1 MTGSGY
7 IRADE
12 GSLWLSSSLSA
23 SQCANESITV
33 SSVTA
38 PSEVL
43 ILIHSQT
50 YGLWFRF
57 QVQLINSNVFY
68 SVKFITDLQQWSW
81 QYYFPPVHIP
91 CPLSSEWPKVRV
103 KGRIP
108 GQVSSHPWSWH
119 GESREPQ
126 PNKHLT
132 WGELTLVTGHPIVW
146 AGERRWP
153 LSAAP
158 RVWLRLM
165 LIGSPA
171 CGQTTFIFIC
181 RQEQKG
187 WEFHS
192 RANRMWNEIR
202 ITVPIPGM
210 YLEFSRETY
219 LCMQSLASLWFIF
232 CTYLHNRVL
241 DNTLYFSWMP
251 RGRGAPYRTWPRRRG
266 ISGTRYIFCDGPGL
280 PSRLICPVNSVLDDI
295 SLVLYILLTLETSVW
310 EPDSQD
316 SHTEAPNHPPH

>member
-1 MTGSGY
+1 MFS
-7 IRADE
+7 R
-12 GSLWLSSSLSA
+12 LWNSSLTCNNGPDNIIFLLSTFLVRSPA
-23 SQCANESITV
+23 SDPRS
-33 SSVTA
+33 
-38 PSEVL
+38 
-43 ILIHSQT
+43 
-50 YGLWFRF
+50 
-57 QVQLINSNVFY
+57 
-68 SVKFITDLQQWSW
+68 
-81 QYYFPPVHIP
+81 
-91 CPLSSEWPKVRV
+91 
-103 KGRIP
+103 
-108 GQVSSHPWSWH
+108 
-119 GESREPQ
+119 ESRAGFQ
-126 PNKHLT
+126 DKFHLT
-132 WGELTLVTGHPIVW
+132 PDPDTERAESRNQTSIWPEESWSLVTGHPIVW

-192 RANRMWNEIR
+192 RENWMWNEIR

-266 ISGTRYIFCDGPGL
+266 IWGTRYIFCDGPGL
-280 PSRLICPVNSVLDDI
+280 PSRLICPVKSVLHDI
-295 SLVLYILLTLETSVW
+295 LVVINVLLALETFVLG
-310 EPDSQD
+310 PGSQD
-316 SHTEAPNHPPH
+316 SHTEAPNHPTH